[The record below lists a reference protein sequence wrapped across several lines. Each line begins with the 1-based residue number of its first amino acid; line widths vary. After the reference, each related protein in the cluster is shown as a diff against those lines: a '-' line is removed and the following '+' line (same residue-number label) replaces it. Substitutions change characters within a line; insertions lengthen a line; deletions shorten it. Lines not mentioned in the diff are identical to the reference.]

1 MAGRD
6 VTDRLRA
13 LSRKSGLNLTTTAEA
28 DLASAMKE
36 DACYVARAPAPGEDD
51 RDAGSGAGDAAAP
64 RSPYQLPDGQVVE
77 LGDERHRAPEVL
89 FRPSLLGSEALP
101 VHDVLLTAIRRSD
114 LDLRATLF
122 ANVVL
127 AGGTAMLLGLGDR
140 LLYEVRARAPERT
153 RMRISAPPERKE
165 SAWVGGSILASLA
178 TFKNMWV
185 SRSDYEEQGARILH
199 RG

>member
-1 MAGRD
+1 MNEHP
-6 VTDRLRA
+6 VL
-13 LSRKSGLNLTTTAEA
+13 LTEPPHNPTSHREQLAEA
-28 DLASAMKE
+28 FFKT
-36 DACYVARAPAPGEDD
+36 V
-51 RDAGSGAGDAAAP
+51 
-64 RSPYQLPDGQVVE
+64 PYQLPGGQVVE
-77 LGDERHRAPEVL
+77 LGDEWHRALEVL

-114 LDLRATLF
+114 LDLCATLF

-127 AGGTAMLLGLGDR
+127 AGGTAMLPGLGGR
-140 LLYEVRARAPERT
+140 LLCDAR
-153 RMRISAPPERKE
+153 PPERKE

>member
-1 MAGRD
+1 
-6 VTDRLRA
+6 
-13 LSRKSGLNLTTTAEA
+13 
-28 DLASAMKE
+28 MK
-36 DACYVARAPAPGEDD
+36 C
-51 RDAGSGAGDAAAP
+51 SGAGDAAAP

-127 AGGTAMLLGLGDR
+127 AGGTTMLLGLGDSVHSSQSM
-140 LLYEVRARAPERT
+140 LLQSSPPCSMMTAFHRRACVPRR
-153 RMRISAPPERKE
+153 
-165 SAWVGGSILASLA
+165 
-178 TFKNMWV
+178 
-185 SRSDYEEQGARILH
+185 
-199 RG
+199 